1 MQIVDVDDPS
11 SILGQSES
19 EYLLTLSG
27 GEADGAIHLKCSNSI
42 DSLNNNINSN
52 SMHHLENQNTR
63 ENLRQRKI
71 VGLLKLIQEKNSQIE
86 SLKYELNKMKETSN
100 TPNALIS
107 SSTSDL
113 NTSFT
118 NSSSSKLGSSYTR
131 NNESNSLRI
140 LMDSLEKEI
149 QIYQNLNSNNNKK

>member
-27 GEADGAIHLKCSNSI
+27 GEVDAPIHLKCSNSI
-42 DSLNNNINSN
+42 DSLNNNI
-52 SMHHLENQNTR
+52 SMRHLENQNTR

-100 TPNALIS
+100 TPPPALIS

-131 NNESNSLRI
+131 SNESNSLRI

-149 QIYQNLNSNNNKK
+149 QIYQNLNSNNNNKK